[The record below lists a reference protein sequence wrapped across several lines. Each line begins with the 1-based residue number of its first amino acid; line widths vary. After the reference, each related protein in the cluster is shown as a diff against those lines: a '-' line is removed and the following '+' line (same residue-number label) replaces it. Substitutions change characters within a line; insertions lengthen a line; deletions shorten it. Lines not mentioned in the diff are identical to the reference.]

1 MPPPQDLQELLAAVQ
16 GFVSAGPPRRFAMAP
31 DALDSPALASLVTD
45 SFPLTGG
52 EWVLRDPT
60 DPQISGDAVVMVG
73 DMDTLLGLAPARLHV
88 AFDLA
93 DAGLPSLLVQLPP
106 LDQPRPLAAWNLG
119 NAYPVWSEQRSVLT
133 TLEFDTP
140 AFWWSSIARTAGDGH
155 PPVTPGLT
163 FGAGLLRLDGV
174 LGALTSLP
182 GFQLQDLHGAV
193 TGPSSAPLMTLAAA
207 PVTPIPIAPLDLPF
221 TFAAVSG
228 PVSGDGKIQI
238 PPPPVD
244 TWLQL
249 GSQVQIGNA
258 PPIPILLRFSGLG
271 NTVTLVADLRQIS
284 QYAMAELQAFVG
296 GAPISTMLDSVV
308 KIGDYVGLRD
318 LSVIVATDPLG
329 IAGIG
334 LSVGTTQSI
343 TVVPGWVE
351 LPDVRVDF
359 MVDTPESPS
368 VSALLVGRFNFLDD
382 VPVTVTAT
390 YPGLVFTGSVQPDQP
405 IPLGRIVARFV
416 PSVTQF
422 PDISLNQLYA
432 AADFT
437 QHRYAFQLVVS
448 SAWKIPIGIARFE
461 LEEALLALAYDG
473 STAAAAASGFSGEI
487 AATAVLLADDDTEIA
502 RFFADWKLPGAN
514 FVLEG
519 RFPEIDLTK
528 LATTLTGGG
537 VPNAAG
543 VPEIVLRDSLVRL
556 RMGEAAGREQRLTG
570 DTSFRFDLATTIDA
584 AGIGKA
590 TLAFQVRK
598 GTDGA
603 TGFAAGLVV
612 QPGWTPDQL
621 WSGLRDVMEVLT
633 IKDAG
638 LILSSITDED
648 FTLPDFDQFPYVPAA
663 IRPGVTFFSSVTLDG
678 DVFSLLR
685 DLFDHALELDLYAY
699 INPSKLTDSEIKV
712 VLPGDAGK
720 NAVSFTGLEIDLKP
734 GAGELSIKAGAR
746 FSMFG
751 ERLTLVGIGTIAL
764 GPPPTVGFSIAV
776 ADWVDPFGITGL
788 TIETFGLGVTISSTG
803 LGVGVLGAFA
813 IGADPLTRFVFKVGG
828 DVKDFEVPDAF
839 VCSLESKTHRPLK
852 VTDLVEQ
859 FTSLDLSEVPL
870 LDGLAFVQL
879 SFYVVAD
886 PSGWIAPDGHLYP
899 AGIGIDADLSL
910 YDWELLL
917 KLEVGEKRGI
927 LADGSLSKPIE
938 IADLLKISD
947 VPGDK
952 GPRLK
957 IDTSGLV
964 GIPVE
969 SRMEEILARRSRP
982 LPEGVTYA
990 VMPLNPYVLRPAVQ
1004 DTTYFSA
1011 SGAVRVLGLYEA
1023 FAGSITSDGFE
1034 VNFHSELADIYR
1046 ADFMAAFSKTSGFE
1060 GHASGNF
1067 DFSLD
1072 FPDGVSIDGWP
1083 LLPPITVKG
1092 PNAWLA
1098 IDVVLKLTE
1107 ARVALELEFN
1117 WGSFHINPKFALDA
1131 SQVADMLADLWNRIV
1146 EWIQH
1151 HVKTFFADVLAD
1163 ATRFVEALA
1172 NGFIW
1177 AGQSALEI
1185 ARTLYHLFHVDDV
1198 IAMAGYLVDA
1208 TWFGFTE
1215 MVDALM
1221 EVLDVGFEAAV
1232 AALRAVGDT
1241 CAVATNQS
1249 VIYSGAPA
1257 RREGAG

>member
-1 MPPPQDLQELLAAVQ
+1 MPPPHDLQELLAAVR
-16 GFVSAGPPRRFAMAP
+16 GFISDGPPRRFAMP
-31 DALDSPALASLVTD
+31 PGGLGSPSMATLIAD
-45 SFPLTGG
+45 SFPLSDGN
-52 EWVLRDPT
+52 WVLRDPSE
-60 DPQISGDAVVMVG
+60 PEISGDAVVMVG
-73 DMDTLLGLAPARLHV
+73 DMEMLLGLAPARLHIS
-88 AFDLA
+88 FDLA

-119 NAYPVWSEQRSVLT
+119 NAFPVWSESRSVLT

-140 AFWWSSIARTAGDGH
+140 AFWWSSIERTAGDGH
-155 PPVTPGLT
+155 PAVAPGLS

-182 GFQLQDLHGAV
+182 GFELKDLHGAI
-193 TGPSSAPLMTLAAA
+193 TGPAIAPHMTLPAA
-207 PVTPIPIAPLDLPF
+207 PITPIPIPPLDLPF

-228 PVSGDGKIQI
+228 PPNDDGKIQV
-238 PPPPVD
+238 PPPPVE

-249 GSQVQIGNA
+249 ASQVQIGNA
-258 PPIPILLRFSGLG
+258 PPIPIVLRFNGLG
-271 NTVTLVADLRQIS
+271 DTIALVADLREIS
-284 QYAMAELQAFVG
+284 QYAMAELQSFVG
-296 GAPISTMLDSVV
+296 GAPISTMLDSVLR
-308 KIGDYVGLRD
+308 IGDHVGLRD
-318 LSVIVATDPLG
+318 LRVVVGTDPLG
-329 IAGIG
+329 IDGIG
-334 LSVGTTQSI
+334 LSVGTTQAI

-351 LPDVRVDF
+351 LPDVQVDF

-368 VSALLVGRFNFLDD
+368 VSALLVGTFDFLDD
-382 VPVTVTAT
+382 LAVTISAS
-390 YPGLVFTGSVQPDQP
+390 YPGMVFTGSTQPEP
-405 IPLGRIVARFV
+405 PLPLERIVQRFV
-416 PSVTQF
+416 PSVTQL
-422 PDISLNQLYA
+422 PDIYLNQLYA

-437 QHRYAFQLVVS
+437 QRRYAFQLVVS
-448 SAWKIPIGIARFE
+448 SEWKIPIGIARVE
-461 LEEALLALAYDG
+461 LEQASLGLAYDG
-473 STAAAAASGFSGEI
+473 STAAAASSGFSGEI
-487 AATAVLLADDDTEIA
+487 AATAVLFADDGTEIA

-519 RFPEIDLTK
+519 RFPEIDLTT

-556 RMGEAAGREQRLTG
+556 RMGEAAGRELRLAGVT
-570 DTSFRFDLATTIDA
+570 TYRFDLATTIDA
-584 AGIGKA
+584 TGIGRA

-598 GTDGA
+598 GVDGA

-638 LILSSITDED
+638 LILSSIADED
-648 FTLPDFDQFPYVPAA
+648 FSLPDFDQFPYVPAA
-663 IRPGVTFFSSVTLDG
+663 IRPGVTFFASVTLEG

-685 DLFDHALELDLYAY
+685 DLFEHALELDLYAY
-699 INPSKLTDSEIKV
+699 IDPDKLTDSEIKV

-720 NAVSFTGLEIDLKP
+720 NAVSFTGLEIDLEP

-751 ERLTLVGIGTIAL
+751 EKLTLVGIGTIVL

-776 ADWVDPFGITGL
+776 SSWVDPFGIKGL
-788 TIETFGLGVTISSTG
+788 TIQTFGLGVTISSAG
-803 LGVGVLGAFA
+803 LGVGVLGDFL
-813 IGADPLTRFVFKVGG
+813 IGSDPLTQFEFKVGG
-828 DVKDFEVPDAF
+828 DVKDFEAPDAF
-839 VCSLESKTHRPLK
+839 VCSLESASHRPLK

-879 SFYVVAD
+879 AFYVVAD

-910 YDWELLL
+910 YDWELIL

-927 LADGSLSKPIE
+927 MADGSLSKPIE

-947 VPGDK
+947 VEGTK

-964 GIPVE
+964 GIPVD
-969 SRMEEILARRSRP
+969 SRMEEIRTRRHRP
-982 LPEGVTYA
+982 LPEGVTHA
-990 VMPLNPYVLRPAVQ
+990 VMPLDPYTLRPEAR
-1004 DTTYFSA
+1004 DSTYFAA

-1023 FAGSITSDGFE
+1023 FAGSITTDGFAVE
-1034 VNFHSELADIYR
+1034 FHSELADIYR
-1046 ADFMAAFSKTSGFE
+1046 ADFMAAFSTSSGFS

-1072 FPDGVSIDGWP
+1072 FPDGVTIDGWQ
-1083 LLPPITVKG
+1083 LLPPVTVKG
-1092 PNAWLA
+1092 PNAWLS
-1098 IDVVLKLTE
+1098 IDVVLKTTE
-1107 ARVALELEFN
+1107 ARVALELVFN
-1117 WGSFHINPKFALDA
+1117 WGSFHFNPSFSLDA
-1131 SQVADMLADLWNRIV
+1131 SQVADMLADLWNHIV
-1146 EWIQH
+1146 DWIRTH
-1151 HVKTFFADVLAD
+1151 LKAFFDNLLAD
-1163 ATRFVEALA
+1163 AAGFVEALA

-1177 AGQSALEI
+1177 AGQTAVEI
-1185 ARTLYHLFHVDDV
+1185 AQVLYHLFHVDDL

-1208 TWFGFTE
+1208 TVFGYSE
-1215 MVDALM
+1215 MVAALM

-1232 AALRAVGDT
+1232 AALRAVGDI

-1249 VIYSGAPA
+1249 VIYSGALA
-1257 RREGAG
+1257 RQEGAG